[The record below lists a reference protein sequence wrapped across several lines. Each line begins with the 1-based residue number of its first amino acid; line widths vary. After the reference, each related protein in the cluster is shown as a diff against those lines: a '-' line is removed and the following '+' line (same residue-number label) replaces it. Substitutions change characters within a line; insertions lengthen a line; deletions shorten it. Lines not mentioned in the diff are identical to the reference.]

1 MGSYHDEDERIAS
14 NPIQSNRI
22 LDERKDYIPKT
33 VAVLNA
39 IQLTLSIFLS
49 FSRFFFL
56 KSSKTYSEI
65 DATPDG
71 RDLGEPQNIMG
82 DETISQHDI
91 TDRIVLSQHYMSQQ
105 LREGKIDAELL
116 HICKN
121 KDELC
126 TFWR

>member
-1 MGSYHDEDERIAS
+1 M
-14 NPIQSNRI
+14 
-22 LDERKDYIPKT
+22 L
-33 VAVLNA
+33 
-39 IQLTLSIFLS
+39 
-49 FSRFFFL
+49 FF

-82 DETISQHDI
+82 DETISQQDMK
-91 TDRIVLSQHYMSQQ
+91 DRIVQSQHYMTQQ
-105 LREGKIDAELL
+105 LREGTIAAELL